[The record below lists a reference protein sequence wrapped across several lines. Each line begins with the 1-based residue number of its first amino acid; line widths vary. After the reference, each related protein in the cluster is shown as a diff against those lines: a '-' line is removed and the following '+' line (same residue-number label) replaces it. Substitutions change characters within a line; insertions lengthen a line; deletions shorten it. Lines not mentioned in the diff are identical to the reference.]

1 MNDAQDFNARI
12 AEEFRANGGR
22 VGMFADTTLLLLT
35 TTGAKTGAARVSPLV
50 YFGEGD
56 RYMVFASAGGSP
68 RHPDWYRNLKA
79 NPEVTVEVGT
89 ETFRA
94 RATELAGAERDR
106 IVAGAAARSPQLTE
120 YQRHTARTAPIK
132 ASTTSSSTRFDR
144 LRSEIGRG

>member
-68 RHPDWYRNLKA
+68 RHPDWYRNLEA

-94 RATELAGAERDR
+94 RATELAGEPTAAFAALQILTLREYDADLQEGTRLVGR
-106 IVAGAAARSPQLTE
+106 SALIGLVARK
-120 YQRHTARTAPIK
+120 R
-132 ASTTSSSTRFDR
+132 
-144 LRSEIGRG
+144 

>member
-1 MNDAQDFNARI
+1 MSERQDFNARI

-50 YFGEGD
+50 YHGDGD

-68 RHPDWYRNLKA
+68 RHPHWYRNLKA
-79 NPEVTVEVGT
+79 NPEVTLEVGT

-94 RATELAGAERDR
+94 RATELVGAERDR
-106 IVAGAAARSPQLTE
+106 IFAAEAARSPQLAE
-120 YQRHTARTAPIK
+120 YQHDTTRTIPVIALERI
-132 ASTTSSSTRFDR
+132 
-144 LRSEIGRG
+144 